1 MKNAIKILNP
11 SYVSGNVRNIKE
23 NPIKRILILTLDSLS
38 STIPKIRDNER
49 IMNIEI
55 PITRIHEIPIPI
67 LIIETASYLATTP
80 SIIPTSFKNIIP
92 YGNAKNHNRNTENG
106 ITKELINNTIE
117 THFRSL
123 GYNPGKAKLRS
134 CKLVIG
140 TTIDIE
146 KISRIAHLILIQSY
160 GL

>member
-23 NPIKRILILTLDSLS
+23 KPIKRILILTLDSLS

-92 YGNAKNHNRNTENG
+92 YGNATVSYTHLRAH
-106 ITKELINNTIE
+106 E
-117 THFRSL
+117 T
-123 GYNPGKAKLRS
+123 
-134 CKLVIG
+134 
-140 TTIDIE
+140 
-146 KISRIAHLILIQSY
+146 
-160 GL
+160 